1 MLPGHHPNVSQR
13 LTDPSC
19 GYRRTCR
26 AAQHEEPRNY
36 PGRVNRWTQTEPSRP
51 DGGRSVQDYP
61 GQRLGL
67 PEHGTGSVAGF
78 GSRFAAIAVDWL
90 PCAIVAGLL
99 TVNPA
104 FSTLALFAALTAL
117 SVGLTGRSPGHAM
130 LGLRVA
136 TLDGKQVGFG
146 AAVIRTV
153 LLCLAIPPLVYNA
166 DGRGLHDRAAGT
178 IVQRTR

>member
-1 MLPGHHPNVSQR
+1 M
-13 LTDPSC
+13 D
-19 GYRRTCR
+19 
-26 AAQHEEPRNY
+26 
-36 PGRVNRWTQTEPSRP
+36 RWTQTWLSRP
-51 DGGRSVQDYP
+51 DGGGPVQDYR

-67 PEHGTGSVAGF
+67 PERGPGSVAGF

-90 PCAIVAGLL
+90 PCAAVAGLL

-117 SVGLTGRSPGHAM
+117 SVGLTGRSPGHAA
-130 LGLRVA
+130 LTLRVA
-136 TLDGKQVGFG
+136 TLDGKRAGFG

-153 LLCLAIPPLVYNA
+153 LLCLAVPPLVYNS

-178 IVQRTR
+178 IVLRTR